1 MATPTQLTLDYDSI
15 LTTTLFNV
23 RRRIYDQVFK
33 TNVVFN
39 LLHANGRKRLEDG
52 GERIQ
57 VPIRVGKN
65 TTARSYSKYDL
76 LDTTPQDNA
85 TSSFA
90 NWKQISVS
98 ITIARIEE
106 RQNSGMHKILSL
118 FTEKV
123 EDAELSLRDEV
134 SRQLFA
140 FSSGN
145 GGKDITGI
153 PAIIS
158 DDATA
163 GTLQSISR
171 VSNSFW
177 RHQQAD
183 STATTNVAFL
193 KELRNMWNRT
203 SKGPGG
209 GADAVIAT
217 QVAYEHYEG
226 ALDINHRYVNQAMA
240 DIGFDNIR
248 LKGAQVYWDERVPD
262 SANQQLSAADGGSPT
277 EETMY
282 FLNTNFFEFV
292 VDKETDFINT
302 PFVRPENAD
311 ARTAQILL
319 YGQLVTTNPR
329 KQGLLAS
336 IQTAALT

>member
-23 RRRIYDQVFK
+23 RKRMYDQIFK
-33 TNVVFN
+33 RNVVWN

-65 TTARSYSKYDL
+65 TTAKSYSKYET
-76 LDTTPQDNA
+76 LDTTPQDNV

-90 NWKQISVS
+90 NWKQLSVS

-106 RQNSGMHKILSL
+106 RMNSGMHRIMSL
-118 FTEKV
+118 FSEKV
-123 EDAELSLRDEV
+123 EDAQLSLQDEV

-140 FSSGN
+140 FSAGN

-153 PAIIS
+153 PAIIT
-158 DDATA
+158 DDEAA
-163 GTLQSISR
+163 GTLQGISR
-171 VSNSFW
+171 VSNTFW
-177 RHQQAD
+177 RHQRVD
-183 STATTNVAFL
+183 SSATTNVAFL

-209 GADAVIAT
+209 GADVVVAT

-226 ALDINHRYVNQAMA
+226 ALDVNHRYVNQSMA

-262 SANQQLSAADGGSPT
+262 SANQELSAADGGSPT

-282 FLNTNFFEFV
+282 FLNTDFFEFV
-292 VDKETDFINT
+292 VDRETDFIST
-302 PFVRPENAD
+302 PFTRPENQD
-311 ARTAQILL
+311 ARTAQILM

-329 KQGLLAS
+329 KLGVLAS
-336 IQTAALT
+336 IQSAALT

>member
-23 RRRIYDQVFK
+23 RKRMYDQVFK
-33 TNVVFN
+33 TNVFFN
-39 LLHANGRKRLEDG
+39 WLHQQGRKRLEDG

-65 TTARSYSKYDL
+65 TTAGSYSKYDL
-76 LDTTPQDNA
+76 LDTTPQDNV

-90 NWKQISVS
+90 NWKQLSVS
-98 ITIARIEE
+98 ITISRLEE
-106 RQNSGMHKILSL
+106 RQNSGMHRIMSL
-118 FTEKV
+118 FGEKV
-123 EDAELSLRDEV
+123 MDAELSLQDEV

-140 FSSGN
+140 FTSGN
-145 GGKDITGI
+145 GGKDLTGI
-153 PAIIS
+153 PQIIS

-171 VSNSFW
+171 VSNSYW
-177 RHQQAD
+177 RHQQVD
-183 STATTNVAFL
+183 SSATTSAAFL
-193 KELRNMWNRT
+193 KECRNMWNRC

-209 GADAVIAT
+209 GPDMVLAT

-226 ALDINHRYVNQAMA
+226 ALDVNHRYVNQAMA

-262 SANQQLSAADGGSPT
+262 SANGELSSADGGSPT

-282 FLNTNFFEFV
+282 FINSQFLDFV
-292 VDKETDFINT
+292 VDKETDFITT
-302 PFVRPENAD
+302 PFQRPENQD
-311 ARTAQILL
+311 ARTAQILF
-319 YGQLVTTNPR
+319 YGELVTTNPR
-329 KQGLLAS
+329 KLGLLAS
-336 IQTAALT
+336 IQAAALT